1 MKKLLIILVGF
12 FITAAA
18 FAQDDEPA
26 ANINPKAQ
34 EKIKAARIAFITERL
49 GLTPA
54 EAEKFWPV
62 YREFSLKREELRKQY
77 RDNRKNPDPNK
88 TVEQN
93 EKEAL
98 DMGLKLKQ
106 NELDLEKEY
115 SGKLLNVVPAQ
126 KVMALRKA
134 ENDFRK
140 ILIDQIQK
148 RQMMQQ
154 QRQNQLDK
162 TDQRLRQRNN

>member
-1 MKKLLIILVGF
+1 M
-12 FITAAA
+12 TSTA
-18 FAQDDEPA
+18 FAQDEEPA
-26 ANINPKAQ
+26 NIDSKAQ

-62 YREFSLKREELRKQY
+62 YREFAMKREDLRKQY
-77 RDNRKNPDPNK
+77 RDNRKNPDPKK

-98 DMGLKLKQ
+98 DLGLRLKQ

-154 QRQNQLDK
+154 QRQKQLDK
-162 TDQRLRQRNN
+162 SDQRLRQRNN

>member
-1 MKKLLIILVGF
+1 MKKIIIILLGF
-12 FITAAA
+12 FI
-18 FAQDDEPA
+18 A
-26 ANINPKAQ
+26 ANVVAQEEEPVVKDPKAQ

-62 YREFSLKREELRKQY
+62 YREFSLKREELRQQY
-77 RDNRKNPDPNK
+77 RENRKNPDPKK

-93 EKEAL
+93 EKDAL
-98 DMGLKLKQ
+98 DLGLNLKQ
-106 NELDLEKEY
+106 RELDLEKEY
-115 SGKLLNVVPAQ
+115 SGKLLNAVPAQ
-126 KVMALRKA
+126 KVMALRGA
-134 ENDFRK
+134 EHDFRK
-140 ILIDQIQK
+140 LLIDQIQK

-154 QRQNQLDK
+154 QRQKQLDK

>member
-1 MKKLLIILVGF
+1 MKNIIIIILGF

-18 FAQDDEPA
+18 VAQEEEPVVKD
-26 ANINPKAQ
+26 PKAQ

-62 YREFSLKREELRKQY
+62 YREFSMKREDLRKQY

-88 TVEQN
+88 SVEQN
-93 EKEAL
+93 EKESIDL
-98 DMGLKLKQ
+98 GLKLKQ

-126 KVMALRKA
+126 KVMALRGA
-134 ENDFRK
+134 EHDFRK
-140 ILIDQIQK
+140 LLIDQIQK

-154 QRQNQLDK
+154 QRQKQLDK

>member
-1 MKKLLIILVGF
+1 MKKIIIILLGF

-18 FAQDDEPA
+18 VAQEEEPVVRD
-26 ANINPKAQ
+26 PKAQ

-62 YREFSLKREELRKQY
+62 YREFSLKREDLRQQY
-77 RDNRKNPDPNK
+77 RENRKNPDPNK

-93 EKEAL
+93 EKDAL
-98 DMGLKLKQ
+98 DLGLKLKQ
-106 NELDLEKEY
+106 RELDLEKEY
-115 SGKLLNVVPAQ
+115 SGKLLNAVPAQ
-126 KVMALRKA
+126 KVMALRGA
-134 ENDFRK
+134 EHDFRK
-140 ILIDQIQK
+140 LLIDQIQK

-154 QRQNQLDK
+154 QRQKQLDK
-162 TDQRLRQRNN
+162 NDQRLRQRNN

>member
-1 MKKLLIILVGF
+1 MKKIIILLVGF
-12 FITAAA
+12 FVAAA
-18 FAQDDEPA
+18 AIAQEEEPV
-26 ANINPKAQ
+26 IKDPKAQ

-49 GLTPA
+49 GLTPD

-62 YREFSLKREELRKQY
+62 YREFSLKREGLRQQY

-93 EKEAL
+93 EKDAL
-98 DMGLKLKQ
+98 DLGLNLKQ

-148 RQMMQQ
+148 RQMLQQ
-154 QRQNQLDK
+154 QRQKQVDK
-162 TDQRLRQRNN
+162 NDQRLRQRNN